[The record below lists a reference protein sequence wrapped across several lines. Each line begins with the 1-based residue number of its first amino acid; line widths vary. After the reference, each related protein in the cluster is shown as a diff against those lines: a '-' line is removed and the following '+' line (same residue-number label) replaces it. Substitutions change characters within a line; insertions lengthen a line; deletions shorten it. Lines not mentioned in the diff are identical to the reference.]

1 MCKTCYSL
9 TKSWIIAK
17 QRDPPKV
24 PLLVL
29 YQSNDTAVSSF
40 FRPFPVNAPLT
51 FFIVIFFKKE
61 DYIALLPPRKEKGD
75 IRQITK
81 KGFIMAHLLQASFE
95 PATNQAN

>member
-61 DYIALLPPRKEKGD
+61 DYIALLPPRKEKGRHQD
-75 IRQITK
+75 KLQKR
-81 KGFIMAHLLQASFE
+81 GLLWRIFCKPLLSQ
-95 PATNQAN
+95 